1 MEEKDELSEN
11 ALRQKLEIAENHYRS
26 LFEGCLVPIWEE
38 DFSKVK
44 DYLEDLKKS
53 GVTNIRSY
61 FTEHP
66 EKIAECFNLLVA
78 IDTNQSAVELNEA
91 GTKENLLANYKNFLS
106 HDSNDYAIKQ
116 FEAIANN
123 HNECS
128 FEATLKTF
136 NNNERHVFL
145 KWIVV
150 KGYEGNY
157 KRVLLST
164 KDLTDLIISENQM
177 LQSSNKEKEALLKEV
192 HHRVKNNLQ
201 IVTSLLNLQSHAI
214 KDSSTKE
221 IFETSLNR
229 IKSMASVHEMLYQSD
244 DFSKIEYQ
252 TYLTSLTV
260 GLLNSVKGENTHI
273 KLNLHAKGIHLNINT
288 CIPLGLMITEIITNS
303 LKHGNLNEQNGNIY
317 VDLIKND
324 NSTYKLTVGDNGDGV
339 PDEVNLKTPATLGLQ
354 LIASLVDQLSG
365 SYFYDFTKPG
375 THYVI
380 EFTEQK

>member
-1 MEEKDELSEN
+1 MEEKNEFSEN
-11 ALRQKLEIAENHYRS
+11 TWRQRLENAENHYRS
-26 LFEGCLVPIWEE
+26 LFDGCLVPIWEE

-44 DYLEDLKKS
+44 EYLENLKKH
-53 GVTNIRSY
+53 GVTNIRNY
-61 FTEHP
+61 LIEHP
-66 EKIAECFNLLVA
+66 EKIAECFGLLEAV
-78 IDTNQSAVELNEA
+78 DTNQSAVELNEA
-91 GTKENLLANYKNFLS
+91 GTKENLLANYKNFIS
-106 HDSNDYAIKQ
+106 HDTNDYAIKQ

-123 HNECS
+123 NNECS
-128 FEATLKTF
+128 FEATLRTF
-136 NNNERHVFL
+136 NNNERHVL
-145 KWIVV
+145 VKWIVV
-150 KGYEGNY
+150 KGYEKSY

-164 KDLTDLIISENQM
+164 KDLTDVIISENQM

-214 KDSSTKE
+214 KDPATKE

-252 TYLTSLTV
+252 AYLTSLVV

-273 KLNLHAKGIHLNINT
+273 KLNLSAKDVHLNINT
-288 CIPLGLMITEIITNS
+288 CIPLGLMITEIITNA
-303 LKHGNLNEQNGNIY
+303 LKHGNLNEQNGHIY
-317 VDLIKND
+317 VNLVKGDD
-324 NSTYKLTVGDNGDGV
+324 SSYMLTIGDNGKGV
-339 PDEVNLKTPATLGLQ
+339 PDEVNLNTPTTLGLQ

-365 SYFYDFTKPG
+365 SYFYDFTRPG